1 MQLLS
6 LYNSSIK
13 FNVFSLRLQHGLTLY
28 ILPNMAYHTVCTMV
42 GLAKMRVIHLSQK
55 IYSGIFRFHNSAGVK
70 RVEVQAMVVKTQTTD
85 TVI

>member
-13 FNVFSLRLQHGLTLY
+13 FNVSLGLQLGLTLY
-28 ILPNMAYHTVCTMV
+28 ILPNMDYHTACMMV

-55 IYSGIFRFHNSAGVK
+55 IYSGTFRFHNSAAAK
-70 RVEVQAMVVKTQTTD
+70 RIEIQAMVGKTRTTD